1 MLALERKMSKVYPD
15 WDEIKNDIDK
25 NDLLAII
32 EIGIDIGL
40 TYAIQDYIK
49 NNYEPIIIK
58 KEEER
63 NES

>member
-1 MLALERKMSKVYPD
+1 MAKVYPD

-49 NNYEPIIIK
+49 DNYEPIIIK
-58 KEEER
+58 EEEER

>member
-49 NNYEPIIIK
+49 DNYEPIIIK
-58 KEEER
+58 EEEER